1 MMSKINLTDLN
12 NHMIIGECGKHIV
25 SFIEK
30 FKLANAKMF
39 RVSKHQASRQ
49 YLLGLAAENSATL
62 FFLT

>member
-30 FKLANAKMF
+30 FKLANAKNVQSF
-39 RVSKHQASRQ
+39 KTSSFKAI
-49 YLLGLAAENSATL
+49 SARPGC
-62 FFLT
+62 